1 MLLILRLILISAML
15 KCEKKMHLGINEIQ
29 SVDSRRLYF
38 AKKLMSL
45 LNSPY
50 EPVFLVNNTGLLN
63 VFPCCLDY
71 RIYSYNI

>member
-1 MLLILRLILISAML
+1 MLWILRLILISVKMW
-15 KCEKKMHLGINEIQ
+15 KKQVHLGINEIR
-29 SVDSRRLYF
+29 SVDSGRLYF

-71 RIYSYNI
+71 LIYSYNI